1 MTTLGAWREGIRRV
15 NRAPAILVGV
25 WMSTTIVALPVTLGT
40 AVEQPG
46 GQSSVAVSPPIAA
59 TDWME
64 ELTAQAT
71 GVGVRF
77 RPTTI
82 EFDAIRR
89 TLIGSL
95 ANLHRPII
103 TMSAVATYIGLWI
116 FLAGGALD
124 RYARNRTTRAHGFF
138 SASGVF
144 FFRFLRLGAVMAIVY
159 GFVFQFLQPW
169 LFERVYPHLIHDVT
183 VERTAFLMRM
193 FVNGVFGLA
202 VAACEVIFD
211 YARVRAVVEDRR
223 SMVGAAVAALRFIW
237 RNLASAVSL
246 YLLDVV
252 LFGVAVGAY
261 AMVAPAAGGIG
272 GSAWMSVA
280 LGQGYILA
288 RLWVKLVFW
297 ASETA
302 LFQGR
307 LAHAGYVARPTA
319 VWPESPAAEAI
330 RN

>member
-95 ANLHRPII
+95 ANLHRPI
-103 TMSAVATYIGLWI
+103 
-116 FLAGGALD
+116 
-124 RYARNRTTRAHGFF
+124 
-138 SASGVF
+138 
-144 FFRFLRLGAVMAIVY
+144 
-159 GFVFQFLQPW
+159 
-169 LFERVYPHLIHDVT
+169 
-183 VERTAFLMRM
+183 
-193 FVNGVFGLA
+193 
-202 VAACEVIFD
+202 
-211 YARVRAVVEDRR
+211 
-223 SMVGAAVAALRFIW
+223 
-237 RNLASAVSL
+237 
-246 YLLDVV
+246 
-252 LFGVAVGAY
+252 
-261 AMVAPAAGGIG
+261 
-272 GSAWMSVA
+272 
-280 LGQGYILA
+280 
-288 RLWVKLVFW
+288 
-297 ASETA
+297 
-302 LFQGR
+302 
-307 LAHAGYVARPTA
+307 
-319 VWPESPAAEAI
+319 
-330 RN
+330 